1 MAGDTE
7 KISRSYGGSQ
17 VGHQE
22 SSKEEMVSTIE
33 HVSIHLDTQIGTV
46 TLAVSDLER
55 SVRFYTDVLGF
66 SLIERSARAATLGVE
81 QMPLLVLEEL
91 PGARPQ
97 PPRTTGLYHF
107 AILVPT
113 RKDLARSLRRLAVM
127 RYPLLG
133 SSDHLVSEALY
144 LDDPDG
150 NGIEIYRDRPR
161 DSWQWNVGQVQMA
174 VDPLDVNGILA
185 ELDGDDGDWQGLAA
199 GTRIGHIH
207 LRVADLQQA
216 ADFYHK
222 LLGFDVVAQMPG
234 ALFVSAGGYHHH
246 IGLNTWQSRGA
257 PEPPADAAG
266 LRSFTIDVPDVHE
279 QVRIVERLE
288 AVGIDIERQPHG
300 VSGRDPWHNR
310 IVLRTRTQG

>member
-1 MAGDTE
+1 MG
-7 KISRSYGGSQ
+7 
-17 VGHQE
+17 
-22 SSKEEMVSTIE
+22 
-33 HVSIHLDTQIGTV
+33 HVSIHPDTQIGTV
-46 TLAVSDLER
+46 ALAVSNLDR
-55 SVRFYTDVLGF
+55 SVSFYTDVLGF
-66 SLIERSARAATLGVE
+66 RLIERSARVATLGVE
-81 QMPLLVLEEL
+81 RTPLLVLEEQ

-97 PPRTTGLYHF
+97 PARTTGLYHF

-150 NGIEIYRDRPR
+150 NGIEIYRDRSR
-161 DSWQWNVGQVQMA
+161 DTWQWNAGQVQMA
-174 VDPLDVNGILA
+174 VDPLDLDGILA
-185 ELDGDDGDWQGLAA
+185 ELDRDDGDWQGLAA

-216 ADFYHK
+216 ADFYHEV
-222 LLGFDVVAQMPG
+222 LGFDVVAQLPG

-246 IGLNTWQSRGA
+246 VGLNTWQSRGA
-257 PEPPADAAG
+257 SEPPADAVG

-279 QVRIVERLE
+279 QARIVKRLE
-288 AVGIDIERQPHG
+288 AVGMRVERQPHG
-300 VSGRDPWHNR
+300 VSVHDPWNNR
-310 IVLRTRTQG
+310 IVLRTRT